1 MKNRI
6 LLFTFLLAAIPLSI
20 FAQKQAISIKSEKII
35 VNQHTIT
42 PGWQLETLK
51 SALGPAERVRD
62 GYNITHTYDNSGIVL
77 FESTS
82 NKKGSGVL
90 SEIQIYFYISASNEV
105 TPKNTFN
112 NVIKIDKLKVN
123 RKTSSAIMLKKLKN
137 WKKTDSY
144 LENSYRMSNGELYIY
159 FQFSSDEQLLEKISI
174 GKNKKQ

>member
-6 LLFTFLLAAIPLSI
+6 LLFTLLLTALPLSI
-20 FAQKQAISIKSEKII
+20 FAQKQAISINSKKIT
-35 VNQHTIT
+35 VNKQTIT

-62 GYNITHTYDNSGIVL
+62 GYNITHTYDNAGIVL

-82 NKKGSGVL
+82 NKKGLGIAT
-90 SEIQIYFYISASNEV
+90 EIQIYFYVSASNEV
-105 TPKNTFN
+105 TPKNTYRN
-112 NVIKIDKLKVN
+112 DIKIDKLKAN
-123 RKTSSAIMLKKLKN
+123 RNTSSAVMLKKLKN